1 MMVVSVQIWPGG
13 DESFR
18 FEIGRME
25 VSNMSNLA
33 EISDYHAHVV
43 QQSAPRLDVDAI
55 DRIVWAKGHPRR
67 EGAWALVK
75 RVLDHLDG

>member
-13 DESFR
+13 DESSR

-33 EISDYHAHVV
+33 EFSDYHAHVI
-43 QQSAPRLDVDAI
+43 QQSALGLDVNAI
-55 DRIVWAKGHPRR
+55 DRIVRVKGHPRR

-75 RVLDHLDG
+75 RVLDRLHG